1 LEKKKHLNEFKL
13 ALKLS
18 GVKKDINLY
27 FSPFLKV
34 GWGDS
39 NLKKRITK
47 TLRMSVISIEGMEFF
62 AYHGCFKEEAII
74 GTKFRI
80 DLFLRTDT
88 RKAEVSDDLDDTVNY
103 QKVYAFVKEEML
115 SRSKL
120 LEHVGR
126 RILHRIKK
134 EFPEVNQATI
144 KIRKL
149 NPPLGG
155 KMDFVA
161 VELEL

>member
-1 LEKKKHLNEFKL
+1 
-13 ALKLS
+13 
-18 GVKKDINLY
+18 
-27 FSPFLKV
+27 
-34 GWGDS
+34 
-39 NLKKRITK
+39 
-47 TLRMSVISIEGMEFF
+47 MSVISIEGMEFF

-88 RKAEVSDDLDDTVNY
+88 RKAEVSDELHETVNY
-103 QKVYAFVKEEML
+103 QKVYVFVKVEMQT
-115 SRSKL
+115 RSKL

-126 RILHRIKK
+126 RILIRIKQ
-134 EFPEVNQATI
+134 EFPEVNQASI